1 MNDPVSMFYK
11 IRDFYITYL
20 ETAFRIGD
28 DEIQGKRRK
37 LLEEPGTLCTEPLLE
52 PLPSYLTHGLRI
64 DDLRNGL
71 PGKEWLAQFKPH
83 EREAFIDLAL
93 AGLIPA
99 DDSDPS
105 MGRFALYQHQLE
117 MLRKGTENGTPG
129 IVTSGTG
136 SGKTESFLLPI
147 IASIAKEATS
157 WPAKRTPTPYVPW
170 WRTGDPVPN
179 FARDEPYEASARPK
193 AVRALILYPM
203 NALVEDQMV
212 RLRKALDS
220 DAAHKVMEKHFHG
233 NRVYFGRYTGAT
245 KVTGWLDHPRVNE
258 REKVHDRIQELR
270 SYLQGLDETH
280 QEAVEQGNRDGDEG
294 LRFNFPRAGANEVV
308 SRWDMQRHPP
318 DILITN
324 TSMLA
329 TMLVREIDEP
339 IFRKTREWLAS
350 DPNAYFYLVLD
361 ELHLQR
367 GSSGTEVAY
376 QLRMLLSELGLD
388 DRANRHKLRILC
400 SSASLPVEGS
410 ERQQSLEYLWG
421 LFGDAGLPHGAAREA
436 WSGAIVTGRLAPI
449 PVEQAIPDANV
460 IADTISALK
469 RQQEGLPGEVPQPE
483 HWESIGKAMG
493 IARDGTVEEHAV
505 QLVSKAGRLLATG
518 CRTESG
524 EGMRATTI
532 GGIARS
538 LFGTSMRGREAVE
551 LLTWLRSCSD
561 SWPSWFNHGFRGDPM
576 VPRFRVHGFL
586 RALEGLF
593 VAPKPAPTLLP
604 LRERAERLFGDL
616 SVDSGAR
623 YGSEPVGGE
632 QATRSVD
639 MLYCECCGTLFY
651 GGKRTV
657 PEVGARHVEL
667 LPNDPDTEA
676 LPERAKVNMVERR
689 SGLDYAIFMPTVG
702 RFWPLGDEE
711 ISDTDAQGRWVPAY
725 YDPYTATIDTN
736 AMCSGQD
743 GAIPGWHYV
752 VPGNPREFKGE
763 ENHKQEEAGD
773 AGTALP
779 FQCPSCGTSY
789 RKRRGKSSPVRGFRV
804 GFAKTTQLLASTLM
818 GELQKTNPGERLVS
832 FSDSRQDAAK
842 AALDLEGGHHDDVRR
857 EVVVRSLAA
866 LAEANG
872 QGDDPARQLG
882 ELRARRKLLSAKDE
896 PTDEE
901 YAELQGMF
909 AKERELATRQATAS
923 ADWVLVASI
932 LEPLAPTPG
941 AALRPVLNELVS
953 TGIHPIDRAGV
964 SAIEVPAAGQKKIE
978 FAWQQL
984 FGPGAAG
991 GTWTWTSNPVFKEE
1005 LATAANKVAD
1015 GLLMLVGGT
1024 LFSKTYFA
1032 VEESGWGYPC
1042 LPLKP
1047 GEARDGVAVFDG
1059 LLRVLS
1065 DANRVAPSKYD
1076 YRLDPWAD
1084 VAQIPKKNVLRRYV
1098 RSRCDLFGGHPDE
1111 LLQQF
1116 LDRLREVGHLDGIIA
1131 VERLAYRP
1139 LAPDAPAWRC
1149 TNCGR
1154 VHLHRGGSICTR
1166 CFKPLA
1172 VSANTSA
1179 LVLRSRNFLGKR
1191 VMGSPRIRRLRAEEL
1206 TGMTL
1211 NPAARLRRFKGI
1223 LVNDEDDIL
1232 PAGFSEM
1239 GADAG
1244 LDRVAR
1250 VVDVLSVT
1258 TTMEV
1263 GVDIGDLRAVFQ
1275 ANMPPQRFN
1284 YQQRVGRAGR
1294 RGQAF
1299 STVLTVCRSKSHDLH
1314 YFRHPEQITGDPPP
1328 PPFLTTSL
1336 EEIVRRVVLKQW
1348 LVSVFR
1354 ALRPLHRPWP
1364 GDELLSRP
1372 DNHGEFILVVD
1383 LRKARKK
1390 WLPLIRDELE
1400 RQLPMRDAFLA
1411 MCTQGDSKRA
1421 GVVAAEM
1428 RVNDVM
1434 EDIEAV
1440 LSDDAMLDRGLASAL
1455 AEHGKFPMYGMPTRN
1470 RLLYTRPV
1478 VTGREITFGTMDR
1491 DLDVAIQ
1498 EFAPGRILVQDK
1510 RRFFTAGFAG
1520 SMLQPSY
1527 KTQSSF
1533 KSVPPELGEQRN
1545 FVRCPVCAA
1554 WAPVPAGQDPEG
1566 SCKAC
1571 TALLSSDTVYR
1582 SFVPRGFITSLVAGK
1597 ADDSND
1603 EFSTKAS
1610 RTSIAEADDVVAKPL
1625 VGSNFAIG
1633 LSGQSRVFR
1642 LNRGEFQQQKGGT
1655 AEGTWTGFSA
1665 RNGNLRAP
1673 FSQGGKE
1680 RTAWV
1685 NDIWLENNA
1694 LELDTSK
1701 AKLVHR
1707 FQDGDRAPVEGFYL
1721 CAPKVTESIVLM
1733 PQSLP
1738 KGIRAIQSGGDGE
1751 RRLTPAFRAG
1761 ALSACFLIVNYA
1773 SRQLLDVDPE
1783 EFEIL
1788 EPWPKLAADGSFL
1801 PVLQMADELIN
1812 GSGLC
1817 NRLGQDVGGVP
1828 LVLDVM
1834 RKLVS
1839 DRDASPLQD
1848 MLERDH
1854 ARTCTAG
1861 CYKCLHRYGNQP
1873 YHGLLDWRL
1882 GLDVVQLLL
1891 DPEYVAGLDG
1901 RFIAPGVETWPTL
1914 AKGLAEEASRLVSG
1928 ELHMHGNIPLVEL
1941 GKGKWAAVVHPLWE
1955 HDAVYERY
1963 PGLEEFAIKVGPL
1976 AFMSTF
1982 ELSRRMGQVLSS
1994 LKKGSGPE

>member
-28 DEIQGKRRK
+28 EEIQEKRRK

-52 PLPSYLTHGLRI
+52 PLPTYLTDGVRI
-64 DDLRNGL
+64 DDLADGR
-71 PGKEWLAQFKPH
+71 PAVKWLARFKPH
-83 EREAFIDLAL
+83 ERRAFVDLAL
-93 AGLIPA
+93 AGLVPA
-99 DDSDPS
+99 EEKDPGQ
-105 MGRFALYQHQLE
+105 GRFALYQHQLE

-136 SGKTESFLLPI
+136 SGKTEAFLLPI
-147 IASIAKEATS
+147 IASIAREATT
-157 WPAKRTPTPYVPW
+157 WPASNKPGQYMPW
-170 WRTGDPVPN
+170 WRSGNPRPS
-179 FARDEPYEASARPK
+179 FARDEPNEARGRPK

-220 DAAHKVMEKHFHG
+220 DAAHVAMEEHFHG
-233 NRVYFGRYTGAT
+233 NRVYFGRYTSAT
-245 KVTGWLDHPRVNE
+245 KVTGWLDHPRIDE
-258 REKVHDRIQELR
+258 RKKVEGRIEELR
-270 SYLQGLDETH
+270 SYLQGLDATH
-280 QEAVEQGNRDGDEG
+280 AEAVEQGKRDNDSG

-308 SRWDMQRHPP
+308 NRWDMQRHPP

-350 DPNAYFYLVLD
+350 DPDAYFYLVLD

-388 DRANRHKLRILC
+388 EPANRHKLRILC
-400 SSASLPVEGS
+400 SSASLPVEGDGR
-410 ERQQSLEYLWG
+410 EQSLEYLWG
-421 LFGDAGLPHGAAREA
+421 LFGDAGLPPGSPRDA
-436 WSGAIVTGRLAPI
+436 WSSAIVTGHSVDV
-449 PVEQAIPDANV
+449 PVEHAIPG
-460 IADTISALK
+460 ADSIVEAIQLLK
-469 RQQEGLPGEVPQPE
+469 REQEGPGGNVPSAAR
-483 HWESIGKAMG
+483 WDAIGRALG
-493 IARDGTVEEHAV
+493 VTRIGTVQEHAV
-505 QLVSKAGRLLATG
+505 EVVSKAGRLLATG
-518 CRTESG
+518 CRSG
-524 EGMRATTI
+524 GGVGTRATTI
-532 GGIARS
+532 GGIANS
-538 LFGTSMRGREAVE
+538 LFGSAARGSEAVE
-551 LLTWLRSCSD
+551 LLAWLRSCSD
-561 SWPSWFNHGFRGDPM
+561 SWTAWFNHGFGGDPA

-593 VAPKPAPTLLP
+593 VAPRPAPAQLSKQD
-604 LRERAERLFGDL
+604 RAELLFGDL

-623 YGSEPVGGE
+623 YGLEPAGGE

-651 GGKRTV
+651 GGKRTA
-657 PEVGARHVEL
+657 PEAGDSRIEL

-676 LPERAKVNMVERR
+676 LPERAKVHMVERR
-689 SGLDYAIFMPTVG
+689 SGIDYAIFMPTVG

-711 ISDTDAQGRWVPAY
+711 ISGADAQGNWIAAH
-725 YDPYTATIDTN
+725 YDPFTATIDTN
-736 AMCSGQD
+736 TLRGGTD

-752 VPGNPREFKGE
+752 VPVNPREFKGE
-763 ENHKQEEAGD
+763 ENHKQEDAGD

-804 GFAKTTQLLASTLM
+804 GFAKTTQVLASTLM
-818 GELQKTNPGERLVS
+818 GELQKTNPHERLVS

-866 LAEANG
+866 LAEPGGAG
-872 QGDDPARQLG
+872 EDPALQLA
-882 ELRARRKLLSAKDE
+882 ELRSRRKTLLDKDDQ
-896 PTDEE
+896 TDEE
-901 YAELQGMF
+901 YAELQQILG
-909 AKERELATRQATAS
+909 KERELKNREGMAA
-923 ADWVLVASI
+923 ADWVAISSI
-932 LEPLAPTPG
+932 LEPLKPVPG
-941 AALRPVLNELVS
+941 APLRPVLNALVAS
-953 TGIHPIDRAGV
+953 GTHPIDRAGV
-964 SAIEVPAAGQKKIE
+964 SAIEVPAAGGKTIE

-984 FGPGAAG
+984 FSPGTG
-991 GTWTWTSNPVFKEE
+991 GAQWSWASNAVYKEE
-1005 LATAANKVAD
+1005 LANASNVVAD
-1015 GLLMLVGGT
+1015 KLLVLVGGT
-1024 LFSKTYFA
+1024 LFSKTYFS

-1042 LPLKP
+1042 FPLKK
-1047 GEARDGVAVFDG
+1047 GESRDGVAVFDG
-1059 LLRVLS
+1059 MLRVLS

-1076 YRLDPWAD
+1076 YRLNPWGEASL
-1084 VAQIPKKNVLRRYV
+1084 VPKKNILRKYAK
-1098 RSRCDLFGGHPDE
+1098 SRCDLAGGSPDE

-1116 LDRLREVGHLDGIIA
+1116 LDRLRELGHLDGIIA

-1139 LAPDAPAWRC
+1139 LSLDAPAWRC

-1154 VHLHRGGSICTR
+1154 AHLHRGGGTCTR

-1172 VSANTSA
+1172 LPANLSASA
-1179 LVLRSRNFLGKR
+1179 LRSHNFLGKR
-1191 VMGSPRIRRLRAEEL
+1191 VMDSPRIRRLRAEEL

-1239 GADAG
+1239 HPDAG
-1244 LDRVAR
+1244 LDRAAR

-1336 EEIVRRVVLKQW
+1336 EEIVRRVVFKQW

-1354 ALRPLHRPWP
+1354 ALRKLHLPWP
-1364 GDELLSRP
+1364 GDALLSRP
-1372 DNHGEFILVVD
+1372 DNHGEFMLVLELKED
-1383 LRKARKK
+1383 RQK
-1390 WLPLIRDELE
+1390 WLSLISAELGKL
-1400 RQLPMRDAFLA
+1400 LPVRDAFLA
-1411 MCTQGDSKRA
+1411 LCTQGDVARA
-1421 GVVAAEM
+1421 SAVAARM
-1428 RVNDVM
+1428 RVADAM
-1434 EDIEAV
+1434 DDIEAV
-1440 LSDDAMLDRGLASAL
+1440 LADDAMLDRGLASAL
-1455 AEHGKFPMYGMPTRN
+1455 AEHGKFPMYGMPTRT

-1478 VTGREITFGTMDR
+1478 VRGRDVKFGTMDR

-1520 SMLQPSY
+1520 SMLQRSY
-1527 KTQSSF
+1527 ASPTSF
-1533 KSVPPELGEQRN
+1533 KSVPAELGEERN
-1545 FVRCPVCAA
+1545 FVRCNVCLAWSPVAT
-1554 WAPVPAGQDPEG
+1554 GQDPGET
-1566 SCKAC
+1566 CKAC
-1571 TALLSSDTVYR
+1571 KQPLPVDTVYK
-1582 SFVPRGFITSLVAGK
+1582 SFVPRGFITSLIAGK
-1597 ADDSND
+1597 ADEAGD
-1603 EFSTKAS
+1603 EFSTKAT
-1610 RTSIAEADDVVAKPL
+1610 RTSIAEAADVHATPL
-1625 VGSNFAIG
+1625 AGSNLAIG
-1633 LSGQSRVFR
+1633 LSGQARVFR
-1642 LNRGEFQQQKGGT
+1642 LNRGEFLQPRGGT
-1655 AEGTWTGFSA
+1655 GEGTWTGFSA
-1665 RNGNLRAP
+1665 RNGDLVAP

-1685 NDIWLENNA
+1685 NDIWVDDKA
-1694 LELDTSK
+1694 FELDTGK
-1701 AKLVHR
+1701 AKLVRR
-1707 FQDGDRAPVEGFYL
+1707 FKEGDRAPVKGFYL
-1721 CAPKVTESIVLM
+1721 CAPKVTESIVLV
-1733 PQSLP
+1733 PQVVP
-1738 KGIRAIQSGGDGE
+1738 RGIKAIQLTGDAE

-1761 ALSACFLIVNYA
+1761 ALSACFLVVNHV
-1773 SRQLLDVDPE
+1773 SRELLDVDPE
-1783 EFEIL
+1783 EFEII

-1801 PVLQMADELIN
+1801 PVLQVADELIN

-1817 NRLGQDVGGVP
+1817 NRLGQDTGGVP
-1828 LVLDVM
+1828 LILDVM
-1834 RKLVS
+1834 RKIIS
-1839 DRDASPLQD
+1839 NRGASPLLD
-1848 MLERDH
+1848 MLEEDH

-1891 DPEYVAGLDG
+1891 DPGYVAGLDG
-1901 RFIAPGVETWPTL
+1901 DFTAPGVKTWPDL
-1914 AKGLAEEASRLVSG
+1914 ARRLAQEASRLVAG
-1928 ELHMHGNIPLVEL
+1928 ELHMHGNIPLVCL
-1941 GKGKWAAVVHPLWE
+1941 GKGKWAAVIHPLWDK
-1955 HDAVYERY
+1955 DAIFERF
-1963 PGLEEFAIKVGPL
+1963 PGLLKFSIEVESLDFI
-1976 AFMSTF
+1976 STF
-1982 ELSRRMGQVLSS
+1982 ELSRRMGQVLSF
-1994 LKKGSGPE
+1994 LKKGALA